1 MAFTISSSQHLKA
14 LPNQYLGL
22 FNATDLLGNLSTVRS
37 TFAVEFDTVQDFEF
51 GDINDN
57 HIGIDID
64 SLRSNA
70 SVPAAYY
77 PDDGSFTAKDL
88 NLKCGKPIQVWID
101 YDSVGN
107 VLNVTISPTSTKPR
121 RPILSFPVDLSP
133 IFEENM
139 FVGFSASTGL
149 LASSHYILGWSF
161 KLNGQAQGLD
171 LSSLPSLSNSNK
183 SHQSLTI
190 GITVAFVFTAI
201 CILSFALAYLVRK
214 KIRNRE
220 DQIEDWE
227 LGIRPQRYSYSE
239 F

>member
-70 SVPAAYY
+70 SVPA
-77 PDDGSFTAKDL
+77 DL